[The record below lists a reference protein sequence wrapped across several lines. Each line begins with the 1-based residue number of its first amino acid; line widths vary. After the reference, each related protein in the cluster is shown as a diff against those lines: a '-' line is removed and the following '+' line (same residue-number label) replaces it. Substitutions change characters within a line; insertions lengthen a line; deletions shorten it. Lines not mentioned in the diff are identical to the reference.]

1 MVRLCGQFYTSTR
14 VLQNWGDT
22 PERDSPH
29 RGSSHCPPAFP
40 VSLPSTL
47 LSEFSHFSEFS
58 CYPSSRPCTPFVT
71 PKPLSQCAGR
81 ESRNAPASEMEVLRV
96 WSTDLRGAEQYR
108 KCAHLTERWNPPCVC
123 VCVMPASL
131 SQCSE
136 LIFVVV
142 IFVLNTYKT
151 KKVLWL
157 TRSLKNLQTQLW
169 GNLDVL
175 TTASG
180 VVIVLFLL

>member
-1 MVRLCGQFYTSTR
+1 MASFILLPEFCKTEVTL
-14 VLQNWGDT
+14 T

-81 ESRNAPASEMEVLRV
+81 ESRNAPASEVEVLRTR
-96 WSTDLRGAEQYR
+96 STDLRGPCSTVNVLTSQNAETR
-108 KCAHLTERWNPPCVC
+108 R
-123 VCVMPASL
+123 VCVMPALL
-131 SQCSE
+131 SPCSE

-151 KKVLWL
+151 KKVL
-157 TRSLKNLQTQLW
+157 
-169 GNLDVL
+169 
-175 TTASG
+175 
-180 VVIVLFLL
+180 